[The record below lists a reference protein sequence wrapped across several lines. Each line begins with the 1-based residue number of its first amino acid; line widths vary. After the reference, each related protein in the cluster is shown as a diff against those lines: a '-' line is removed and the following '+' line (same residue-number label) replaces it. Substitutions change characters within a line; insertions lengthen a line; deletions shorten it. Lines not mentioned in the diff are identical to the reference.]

1 LTKRDP
7 EEPWVC
13 TDCPWG
19 ASEKEE
25 RDEWRETVEW
35 LTRRRPLLFVTLV
48 ERGRSHNVIVAPT
61 ERQWRGGTILHRSY
75 IAYQKAT
82 ALEMAA
88 LALQEAVEGS

>member
-1 LTKRDP
+1 MEGDGRMVNAQAASAFRDF
-7 EEPWVC
+7 WKSLA
-13 TDCPWG
+13 
-19 ASEKEE
+19 ASQ
-25 RDEWRETVEW
+25 
-35 LTRRRPLLFVTLV
+35 FVALV